1 MVLLRSIANAF
12 GRAKD
17 RALGASGTEDD
28 VKNVLSYKL
37 KDAFGLALGEIH
49 GHYAFPDFMTR
60 NMAFF
65 KAEGVDTLYVET
77 LDAGHQHLLDS
88 WQYGGDPNPLIDF
101 MDAHTKAYSEDMW
114 RRYFVMFH
122 AAIENKIR
130 LVAIDGRV
138 KDVYPG
144 LELLGRNILWENKI
158 VGDIKTRVEGSS
170 NGVGKF
176 LVYCG
181 QAHVD
186 KNEGGTT
193 SISDMLKIPGVLMEP
208 GAYGVTSLRKDDSLI
223 RVFIPAAADQTKVY
237 GLPMAPSRRIRPS
250 GPK

>member
-17 RALGASGTEDD
+17 RAFVAPANEDNVKD
-28 VKNVLSYKL
+28 VLAYKL
-37 KDAFGLALGEIH
+37 KDSFGLALGEIH

-60 NMAFF
+60 NMGFF
-65 KAEGVDTLYVET
+65 KSHGVDTLYLEAFHT
-77 LDAGHQHLLDS
+77 QNQHLLDA
-88 WQYGGDPNPLIDF
+88 WQYGGDPDPMIDF
-101 MDAHTKAYSEDMW
+101 MDAHGKAYAEDMW

-122 AAIENKIR
+122 TAIEHKIR
-130 LVAIDGRV
+130 LVAIDGQV

-158 VGDIKTRVEGSS
+158 VDDIKTRTDGDFAAL
-170 NGVGKF
+170 GKF
-176 LVYCG
+176 LIYCG

-186 KNEGGTT
+186 KREGGTT
-193 SISDMLKIPGVLMEP
+193 SISDMLRIPGVLMEP

-237 GLPMAPSRRIRPS
+237 GLPMAPSRRIRPA